1 MTQDHIHYLCI
12 FAKVYLACALMH
24 ILNKNPSGVRK
35 NRHKRPYIINAQNE
49 GNVLIRDEKL
59 FHNNRLNSRKK
70 TSFLC
75 LMKDKGRP
83 T

>member
-1 MTQDHIHYLCI
+1 MK
-12 FAKVYLACALMH
+12 FAYCALMK
-24 ILNKNPSGVRK
+24 ILTKNPSGVRK
-35 NRHKRPYIINAQNE
+35 NMHTHPYIINAQNE

-59 FHNNRLNSRKK
+59 FHNNRLNSRK